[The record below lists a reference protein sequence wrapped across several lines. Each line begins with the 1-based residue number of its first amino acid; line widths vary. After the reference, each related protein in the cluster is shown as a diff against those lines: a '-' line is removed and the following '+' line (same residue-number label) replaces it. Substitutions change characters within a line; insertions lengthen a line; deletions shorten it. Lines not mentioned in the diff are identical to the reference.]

1 MKRGGT
7 NTDLWG
13 TPESNLLQIIS
24 SCLLSL
30 FLKPLWDKFKLVLK
44 IHEKRLK
51 KTVKTKKTDEALSKT

>member
-13 TPESNLLQIIS
+13 TPENNLFQIIS
-24 SCLLSL
+24 SCLISL

-44 IHEKRLK
+44 IHEKRL
-51 KTVKTKKTDEALSKT
+51 

>member
-44 IHEKRLK
+44 IHEK
-51 KTVKTKKTDEALSKT
+51 TKKTDEALSKT